1 MYIQDTIAA
10 IATPP
15 GEGGIAIV
23 RISGPNSLA
32 IADKVFKGK
41 GPKPSQQPSHTILHG
56 YIYDD
61 DGFVIDEVILLIM
74 RAPKSYTCEDV
85 VEIQGHGG
93 TVLAGRILRRV
104 LSEGARLSEPGEFTK
119 RAFLNGRLDLV
130 QAEAVL
136 DLIKAKT
143 ERAASVAADQLAGH
157 TSRFLSTCY
166 DRILAVLRD
175 MEATLDF
182 PEDDLP
188 NTVCEDLVLRITN
201 EISNLQ
207 NIKSSSSEGRLL
219 RDGAKIVITGKP
231 NVGKSTLF
239 NALVGKERA
248 IVSVHPGTTR
258 DTVEDWIS
266 IEGVPFSV
274 VDTAGIRETACE
286 IEQEGVRRARESL
299 ESADLII
306 HIFDLSSE
314 FDRYDAQQ
322 ISLIRSGKS
331 LIVLNKSDLPRR
343 FDAEKLPKEIQKVE
357 ASMKYH
363 RGFQEISEKIVGMLG
378 ISKETHLP
386 RIAISERHRALVEK
400 SENEL
405 KSALHVLKES
415 GLLAADIAA
424 HHVRAAIAS
433 IAEILGK
440 SYTDDLLDSIFS
452 KFCIGK

>member
-1 MYIQDTIAA
+1 MYVQDTIAA

-23 RISGPNSLA
+23 RISGPNSLS
-32 IADKVFKGK
+32 IADKVFRGK
-41 GPKPSQQPSHTILHG
+41 GPKPSQQPSHVILHG
-56 YIYDD
+56 NIYDD
-61 DGFVIDEVILLIM
+61 DGMIIDEVILLIM
-74 RAPKSYTCEDV
+74 RAPRSYTCEDV

-93 TVLAGRILRRV
+93 MVLAQRVLRRV
-104 LSEGARLSEPGEFTK
+104 LAEGARLAEPGEFTK
-119 RAFLNGRLDLV
+119 RAFLNGRIDLV

-143 ERAASVAADQLAGH
+143 ERAACAAADQLAGH

-166 DRILAVLRD
+166 ERILSILRD

-182 PEDDLP
+182 PEDGLP
-188 NTVCEDLVLRITN
+188 DSVCGDIASRIIN
-201 EISNLQ
+201 EINNLREIQ
-207 NIKSSSSEGRLL
+207 ASSSEGRLL

-231 NVGKSTLF
+231 NVGKSTFF
-239 NALVGKERA
+239 NALVGRERA

-274 VDTAGIRETACE
+274 VDTAGIRETSCE

-299 ESADLII
+299 QNADLIV

-314 FDRYDAQQ
+314 FDHHDAEQ
-322 ISLIRSGKS
+322 IRLIRPGKS
-331 LIVLNKSDLPRR
+331 LIVLNKSDLPRK
-343 FDAEKLPKEIQKVE
+343 FDAEKLPKDIPKVE
-357 ASMKYH
+357 AAMKLLI
-363 RGFQEISEKIVGMLG
+363 GFQEIREKIMSMLG
-378 ISKETHLP
+378 ISRETHLP
-386 RIAISERHRALVEK
+386 HIAISERHRVLIGK
-400 SENEL
+400 SESEL
-405 KSALHVLKES
+405 KSALNVLKES
-415 GLLAADIAA
+415 GLLAADLAA
-424 HHVRAAIAS
+424 HHLRAATAS